1 MMLME
6 EIRLD
11 RQSKREKLGSLI
23 NGMHLLNAL
32 SANLQSI
39 LKDYNKKSIFYF
51 NTNGVKSYW
60 KTV

>member
-23 NGMHLLNAL
+23 HGMHLLNAL

-39 LKDYNKKSIFYF
+39 LKDYIKKSIFYF
-51 NTNGVKSYW
+51 NTNGVKSY
-60 KTV
+60 

>member
-1 MMLME
+1 ME

-32 SANLQSI
+32 SANLQPI
-39 LKDYNKKSIFYF
+39 LKDYSKKSIFYF
-51 NTNGVKSYW
+51 NTNGVKSY
-60 KTV
+60 

>member
-23 NGMHLLNAL
+23 NRMHLLNAL